1 MSSPA
6 AKISLSR
13 ARVLSSRSRFASGSC
28 SFLAVHSHGQTR
40 TGRGRRDGGF
50 APRADGI
57 NFEGFPYVIA
67 RKAGFDTSKGILGFT
82 PFAELFVGRTAMGG
96 FVVGALQEFMTG
108 DGILAQL
115 GFRNLPSDALLQ
127 FILAFQ
133 LGSFIAG
140 TFVTINQFRDT
151 DSTEFNREFYRFVA
165 KNRRALVEGDV
176 TVRVADAE
184 GRLLATEFA
193 EEVQSRALSQV
204 TVLTPMVSFDMWNK
218 GGSEAKE
225 FEPNS
230 KTTPLKRLELIHA
243 RWAMLGWAGVV
254 IIEASTGLSI
264 GEQLLSYTKLVSGP

>member
-96 FVVGALQEFMTG
+96 FVVGTQS
-108 DGILAQL
+108 L
-115 GFRNLPSDALLQ
+115 GFNPAIYMQLTIDFITPDDITSGLIKAAVFGFIIAIMGCYNGYHSAGGAQGVGRATTNAVVSASILILSANYLMTSLL
-127 FILAFQ
+127 F
-133 LGSFIAG
+133 S
-140 TFVTINQFRDT
+140 
-151 DSTEFNREFYRFVA
+151 S
-165 KNRRALVEGDV
+165 
-176 TVRVADAE
+176 
-184 GRLLATEFA
+184 
-193 EEVQSRALSQV
+193 
-204 TVLTPMVSFDMWNK
+204 
-218 GGSEAKE
+218 
-225 FEPNS
+225 
-230 KTTPLKRLELIHA
+230 
-243 RWAMLGWAGVV
+243 
-254 IIEASTGLSI
+254 
-264 GEQLLSYTKLVSGP
+264 

>member
-1 MSSPA
+1 M
-6 AKISLSR
+6 
-13 ARVLSSRSRFASGSC
+13 
-28 SFLAVHSHGQTR
+28 
-40 TGRGRRDGGF
+40 
-50 APRADGI
+50 
-57 NFEGFPYVIA
+57 
-67 RKAGFDTSKGILGFT
+67 
-82 PFAELFVGRTAMGG
+82 
-96 FVVGALQEFMTG
+96 
-108 DGILAQL
+108 
-115 GFRNLPSDALLQ
+115 
-127 FILAFQ
+127 
-133 LGSFIAG
+133 
-140 TFVTINQFRDT
+140 
-151 DSTEFNREFYRFVA
+151 A

-176 TVRVADAE
+176 TVRVPDAE

-230 KTTPLKRLELIHA
+230 KKTPLKRLELIHA